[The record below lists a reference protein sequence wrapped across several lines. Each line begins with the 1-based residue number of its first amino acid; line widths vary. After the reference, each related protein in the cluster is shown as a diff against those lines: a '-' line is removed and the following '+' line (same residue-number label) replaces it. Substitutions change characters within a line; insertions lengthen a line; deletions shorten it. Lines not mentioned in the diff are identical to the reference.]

1 MSLEGRAPA
10 GEETVVFQI
19 HVWGSPPCSSV
30 PDCAASL
37 GPAPLMIIMG

>member
-19 HVWGSPPCSSV
+19 HVWGSPPCSSM

-37 GPAPLMIIMG
+37 GLAPLIINKG